1 MNQKIWELFEAKK
14 ILLKDIKALNTSE
27 FSTKKTLDIFW
38 GVDNK
43 KFYNLI
49 FLRKAKS
56 RLLRKEALELE
67 EISKKIEAT
76 FQINLR
82 KKTIFYSSEI
92 CSKALKEL
100 QDNNWRC
107 YDFV

>member
-14 ILLKDIKALNTSE
+14 ILLRDLKTIDTKE
-27 FSTKKTLDIFW
+27 FSSKKTLEIFW
-38 GVDNK
+38 GVDEK

-49 FLRKAKS
+49 FLRTAKS

-67 EISKKIEAT
+67 EICKKIET
-76 FQINLR
+76 KFQISL
-82 KKTIFYSSEI
+82 KKKIIFYSSEI

-100 QDNNWRC
+100 QKSNWRC
-107 YDFV
+107 YDFM

>member
-43 KFYNLI
+43 SFYNLVL
-49 FLRKAKS
+49 LRTAKS

-67 EISKKIEAT
+67 EISKNRDEIPNKS
-76 FQINLR
+76 
-82 KKTIFYSSEI
+82 KKKNYI
-92 CSKALKEL
+92 L
-100 QDNNWRC
+100 QLWHL
-107 YDFV
+107 F

>member
-38 GVDNK
+38 GVDEK

-49 FLRKAKS
+49 FLRTAKS

-67 EISKKIEAT
+67 EICKKIET
-76 FQINLR
+76 KFQISL
-82 KKTIFYSSEI
+82 KKKIIFYSSEI

-100 QDNNWRC
+100 QNSKWRC
-107 YDFV
+107 YDFM